1 MKKLFLAAVLGVCT
15 FAHAGSTDSQVRS
28 TNNFDNYKSLAV
40 KKSAN
45 DQISAFQ
52 SVMVAADIRI
62 RLTIVTTC
70 GEVYSQVDSFEESP
84 TETDLFVIA
93 DAMQV
98 ILCDFP
104 NDDGWQ
110 VERDGT
116 DGYKLT
122 PNKI

>member
-1 MKKLFLAAVLGVCT
+1 MRKLFLAAVLGVCT

-45 DQISAFQ
+45 YQISTFQ
-52 SVMVAADIRI
+52 SLMVNGDVRI
-62 RLTIVTTC
+62 KLTIVTTC
-70 GEVYSQVDSFEESP
+70 GEVYSQVVHFEESP
-84 TETDLFVIA
+84 TEADLFIIA
-93 DAMQV
+93 DAMQI

-110 VERDGT
+110 VEKDGT

-122 PNKI
+122 RNTI